1 MVEKIYSRSL
11 IKKGF
16 YCSLYERVWWLMDNQ
31 DWKGVKKRQKKGCIL
46 KTVKSNKKRK
56 ILYRPVIHK
65 KKLKN

>member
-1 MVEKIYSRSL
+1 MVEKKYSRSL

-46 KTVKSNKKRK
+46 KQ
-56 ILYRPVIHK
+56 
-65 KKLKN
+65 LKAIRREKYCTDL